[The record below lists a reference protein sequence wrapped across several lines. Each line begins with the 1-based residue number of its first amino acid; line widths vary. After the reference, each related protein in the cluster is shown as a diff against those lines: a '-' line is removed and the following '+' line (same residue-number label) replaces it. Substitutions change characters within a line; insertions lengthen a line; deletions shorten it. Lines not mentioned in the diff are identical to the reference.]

1 MWKFLGLN
9 VSLRYSWRD
18 NYFSEHLRKIS
29 KILDIIRDIDVN
41 NFIILVNYWESE
53 CANTFPGWH
62 KYIENTVVKWSI
74 GRATAVNTWRCSAS
88 LRRHWSNSR
97 KHHACVIAVLLTSTD
112 TPRDDASDTVSIVQF
127 HRNLSSDPRLCL
139 RHCSTPYPAYCIVH
153 VYCARSMPR
162 ANVLYHLQLH
172 TLPLI
177 ARRNH
182 EKIFEYFKFEYF
194 IWSYID
200 KWKINI
206 ASRFPWFLNF
216 CWIIIIDYVW
226 SVLHDI

>member
-139 RHCSTPYPAYCIVH
+139 RHCLLHHIRHTVLSTFIVLDLCLAQTF
-153 VYCARSMPR
+153 YIIF
-162 ANVLYHLQLH
+162 NY
-172 TLPLI
+172 TLFLWSHDGI
-177 ARRNH
+177 M
-182 EKIFEYFKFEYF
+182 KKF
-194 IWSYID
+194 S
-200 KWKINI
+200 NI
-206 ASRFPWFLNF
+206 LNN
-216 CWIIIIDYVW
+216 
-226 SVLHDI
+226 